1 MGKIRIG
8 DKLPS
13 FKLLNQKG
21 KWISISDFIGRPL
34 IIYFYPK
41 DDTPGCTKEACAF
54 RDEYSS
60 FVDFGA
66 SVFGVSADSVESHR
80 RFSIKYQLPFDLLSD
95 EGNKLRKVF
104 GVPSDLFGMIPG
116 RVTYVVNSRGFVKYI
131 FNNQLNATK
140 HIEEALKAL
149 GLF

>member
-1 MGKIRIG
+1 MKKIQIG

-21 KWISISDFIGRPL
+21 KWINISDFIGRPL

-41 DDTPGCTKEACAF
+41 DDTPGCTKEACTF

-66 SVFGVSADSVESHR
+66 SVFGVSADSVESHHA
-80 RFSIKYQLPFDLLSD
+80 FSVKYQLPFDLLSD

-116 RVTYVVNSRGFVKYI
+116 RVTYVVDSRGFVKYI

-149 GLF
+149 GSF